1 MKLFKYFTWSEI
13 KDICKK
19 LDKKGCEF
27 RHPKVD
33 FVEAVGQD
41 TVNKLYVLGFI
52 NDSKPLDA
60 YWIDYRQPCYE
71 YGKLFCKI
79 ANYVNTPKW
88 LWFKIYVL
96 NVYWFVRKWHSFR
109 IWCGHHYDWQEY
121 YGIYSLDEI

>member
-13 KDICKK
+13 KEICKK

-71 YGKLFCKI
+71 YGKMFRRI
-79 ANYVNTPKW
+79 ANYVNTSFW
-88 LWFKIYVL
+88 LWLKIYVL
-96 NVYWFVRKWHSFR
+96 NLYWFVHKWQKLR
-109 IWCGHHYDWQEY
+109 IACGHHYDWQDYE
-121 YGIYSLDEI
+121 GVDLSNI

>member
-33 FVEAVGQD
+33 FIEAVGQD

-71 YGKLFCKI
+71 YGKMFRSI
-79 ANYVNTPKW
+79 ANYVNTPFW
-88 LWFKIYVL
+88 I
-96 NVYWFVRKWHSFR
+96 
-109 IWCGHHYDWQEY
+109 
-121 YGIYSLDEI
+121 